1 MSTIT
6 RRSSVVELSQR
17 ILDMAKTGVYRESVF
32 EALKPVATKKQIREA
47 IAHAKKFGLHSVASL
62 RDEELGTYYEVDL
75 VKLRSLEHTI
85 PTSVPSSQSTDL
97 TKQTTK
103 QATEAIVT
111 IRLMLTAAKGAA
123 IVLTIIGFAYLLT
136 GNQQA
141 SFGLFSSAASAAGL
155 WMLQKAFAKK
165 VDSQS

>member
-1 MSTIT
+1 MSTIA
-6 RRSSVVELSQR
+6 RRPSLVELSQR

-32 EALKPVATKKQIREA
+32 EALRPVATKKQIREA

-85 PTSVPSSQSTDL
+85 PTSVPVRQSTEL
-97 TKQTTK
+97 TKLT
-103 QATEAIVT
+103 ADAIVT

-123 IVLTIIGFAYLLT
+123 IALTIIGFAYLLT
-136 GNQQA
+136 GKQQA

-165 VDSQS
+165 VDG

>member
-1 MSTIT
+1 MSILA
-6 RRSSVVELSQR
+6 RRPSVVELSQR

-32 EALKPVATKKQIREA
+32 EALHPVATKKQIREA

-85 PTSVPSSQSTDL
+85 PASIPTTKPAEL
-97 TKQTTK
+97 TKQTTD
-103 QATEAIVT
+103 AIVT
-111 IRLMLTAAKGAA
+111 IRLMLTAAKGVA
-123 IVLTIIGFAYLLT
+123 IALTLIGFAYLLT
-136 GNQQA
+136 GKQQA

>member
-1 MSTIT
+1 MSTIA
-6 RRSSVVELSQR
+6 RRPSVVELSQR

-32 EALKPVATKKQIREA
+32 EALYPVATKKQIREA

-85 PTSVPSSQSTDL
+85 LSSVPASKSTEL
-97 TKQTTK
+97 TKQTTD
-103 QATEAIVT
+103 AIVT

-123 IVLTIIGFAYLLT
+123 IALTLIGFAYLLT
-136 GNQQA
+136 GKQQA

>member
-1 MSTIT
+1 MSTIA
-6 RRSSVVELSQR
+6 RRPSVVELSQR

-75 VKLRSLEHTI
+75 VKLRSIEHTI
-85 PTSVPSSQSTDL
+85 STPVPSSQSTDL
-97 TKQTTK
+97 TKQTTD
-103 QATEAIVT
+103 AIVT

-123 IVLTIIGFAYLLT
+123 IALTIIGFAYLLT
-136 GNQQA
+136 GKQQA

-155 WMLQKAFAKK
+155 WILQKAFAKK

>member
-1 MSTIT
+1 MSTIA
-6 RRSSVVELSQR
+6 RRPSVVELSQR
-17 ILDMAKTGVYRESVF
+17 ILDMANTGVYRESVF

-85 PTSVPSSQSTDL
+85 PTSVPASQSTDL
-97 TKQTTK
+97 TKQTTD
-103 QATEAIVT
+103 AIVT

-123 IVLTIIGFAYLLT
+123 IALTIIGFAYLLT
-136 GNQQA
+136 GKQQA

-165 VDSQS
+165 VDGQS